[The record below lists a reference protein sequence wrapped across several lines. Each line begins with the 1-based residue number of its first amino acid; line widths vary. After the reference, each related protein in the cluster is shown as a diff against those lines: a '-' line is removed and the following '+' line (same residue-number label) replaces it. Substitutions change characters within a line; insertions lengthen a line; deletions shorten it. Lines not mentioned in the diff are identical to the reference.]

1 MAGTSHDRHKAAP
14 RTATGLAVMTVLA
27 VAGCSQPIGTF
38 DPDLRR
44 LGGGFNTADAAAN
57 IQTEARPQADARG
70 ILSYPGYQ
78 VAVARDGDTVADIA
92 SRVGLSADELARHN
106 GLPLDATLRSGEIV
120 ALPRRVGEPSPATG
134 AITSGPIMPGS
145 VDITTLAGSAIE
157 RAGSGGPAAA
167 PPPAGGTQPVQ
178 HQVTRGETAFTI
190 ARSYGV
196 SVEALAQ
203 WNGLDSQFSVREGQF
218 LLIPPVM
225 STRTAAAAP
234 AVEPPG
240 SGSALPPPPSSATP
254 LPPPPEAA
262 PTPATPPP
270 AQTTTA
276 TPAAQFAMPVQ
287 GPIIRA
293 FARGRNDGIGIGAPA
308 GTPVRAAE
316 AGTVA
321 AITQNTEGVPIV
333 VVRHAN
339 ELLTVYAGLD
349 NVTVSRGA
357 AVTRGQQIATVRAAQ
372 TPFLHFEVRRGMEA
386 LDPGPFLE

>member
-1 MAGTSHDRHKAAP
+1 MAGIPHDRRRVGP
-14 RTATGLAVMTVLA
+14 RAATGLAAVTLLA
-27 VAGCSQPIGTF
+27 VAGCSQPVGTF

-44 LGGGFNTADAAAN
+44 LGGGFNTAGAAADV
-57 IQTEARPQADARG
+57 QTEARPQADARG
-70 ILSYPGYQ
+70 VLSYPGYQ
-78 VAVARDGDTVADIA
+78 VAVARSGDTVADVA
-92 SRVGLSADELARHN
+92 SRVGLPAEDLARHN

-134 AITSGPIMPGS
+134 SITTGPITPGS

-157 RAGSGGPAAA
+157 RAGSGSTGTTAPAA
-167 PPPAGGTQPVQ
+167 GTQPIQ

-203 WNGLDSQFSVREGQF
+203 WNGLDSQFSVREGQY

-225 STRTAAAAP
+225 STRTAAVAP
-234 AVEPPG
+234 VEPPG
-240 SGSALPPPPSSATP
+240 AGSATPPPPSSATP
-254 LPPPPEAA
+254 LPPPPTAA
-262 PTPATPPP
+262 PAAPAAPP
-270 AQTTTA
+270 APTTA
-276 TPAAQFAMPVQ
+276 ATRAAQFAMPVQ

-293 FARGRNDGIGIGAPA
+293 FSRGRNDGIDIGAPA

-321 AITQNTEGVPIV
+321 AITQNTDGVPIV

-357 AVTRGQQIATVRAAQ
+357 SVTRGQQIATVRAAP